1 MQLSWEMKG
10 FKIRRL
16 KNTRILQLVQQ
27 IKLFGLHSENSK
39 VLSVVWKS
47 GGCVANLRETLL
59 LNIVSCQRTEDYLC
73 T

>member
-16 KNTRILQLVQQ
+16 KNMRILQSVQL
-27 IKLFGLHSENSK
+27 IKLFGLNSENSE

-47 GGCVANLRETLL
+47 GESMANLRETLL
-59 LNIVSCQRTEDYLC
+59 LNTASCQHAEDYMC